1 MRRDGGPR
9 EVSLHQVTGD
19 QTSMEA
25 FDPDPF
31 VERMP
36 AFGFPWDMREMAPKT

>member
-1 MRRDGGPR
+1 MTSDVSRIHAERR
-9 EVSLHQVTGD
+9 
-19 QTSMEA
+19 A

-36 AFGFPWDMREMAPKT
+36 AFGFPWDVREMAPKT